1 MARAVYP
8 LGEAMLSVLLFS
20 VLTTRL
26 QALSVTLVRLG
37 HVTLEVSPSFAS
49 GDTSSGVAP
58 FTPERASIVP
68 DQVLSVEPVQV

>member
-8 LGEAMLSVLLFS
+8 LGEAMLSVLLSS

-26 QALSVTLVRLG
+26 QAVSVTLVRLG
-37 HVTLEVSPSFAS
+37 HVTLEVPPLFTS
-49 GDTSSGVAP
+49 GETSSGVAL

-68 DQVLSVEPVQV
+68 DQVLSDDPVQV